1 MATATQSD
9 FNFPIGW
16 VKSQVLLRFP
26 HQPCALSAGWHGID
40 RPSEPD
46 EFRIVMKMYRRT
58 MLKNFLRL
66 RNPRLD
72 RVVDRMTPLDAV
84 FRNVRDPNL

>member
-1 MATATQSD
+1 
-9 FNFPIGW
+9 
-16 VKSQVLLRFP
+16 
-26 HQPCALSAGWHGID
+26 
-40 RPSEPD
+40 
-46 EFRIVMKMYRRT
+46 MKMYRRT

>member
-1 MATATQSD
+1 
-9 FNFPIGW
+9 
-16 VKSQVLLRFP
+16 
-26 HQPCALSAGWHGID
+26 
-40 RPSEPD
+40 
-46 EFRIVMKMYRRT
+46 MKMYRRT

-84 FRNVRDPNL
+84 FLNVRDPNL